1 VGAVANTLIENHEFV
16 VDLARFAEGSLT
28 ERQVKKKW
36 KFDSETWTRLGE
48 DEPLVQAIEDEKIRR
63 VRNGS
68 AARELAQQAFVAA
81 PTVLSGILTDN
92 NANPRHRI
100 ESAKELRAIAQPA
113 ADTIADR
120 DRFIITI
127 NMNGD
132 NIDGNAIEHYDKP
145 RAVGVEDNGVDTLT
159 ITATKNKSGSDG
171 DGGRSI

>member
-1 VGAVANTLIENHEFV
+1 VE
-16 VDLARFAEGSLT
+16 
-28 ERQVKKKW
+28 KKG
-36 KFDSETWTRLGE
+36 KFDSKTWERLGE

-92 NANPRHRI
+92 AANPRHRI
-100 ESAKELRAIAQPA
+100 ESAKELRAIAQQA
-113 ADTIADR
+113 AETAADR

-127 NMNGD
+127 NLNGD
-132 NIDGNAIEHYDKP
+132 NIGGDAIEHYNKP
-145 RAVGVEDNGVDTLT
+145 RAVGVEDNGVDTFT
-159 ITATKNKSGSDG
+159 IIATRDKSGGDS

>member
-1 VGAVANTLIENHEFV
+1 MGAVANTLIENHDFV

-81 PTVLSGILTDN
+81 PTVLSGILTDDK
-92 NANPRHRI
+92 ANPRHRI
-100 ESAKELRAIAQPA
+100 ESAKELRVIAQPPA
-113 ADTIADR
+113 AETAADR
-120 DRFIITI
+120 DRFVISIV
-127 NMNGD
+127 MGD
-132 NIDGNAIEHYDKP
+132 VTEHYNKP
-145 RAVGVEDNGVDTLT
+145 REAGVEDNGVDKLT
-159 ITATKNKSGSDG
+159 ITVDENKSGGNG
-171 DGGRSI
+171 DGG